1 MAGNHNFGGQSEGRS
16 ILGSLARG
24 STTGGAFLGGQ
35 VRKHGGQWRIKL
47 SFTRGVSSA
56 HEFCGVCEYKP

>member
-16 ILGSLARG
+16 ILGSLARD
-24 STTGGAFLGGQ
+24 STTSEAFLLGGQ

-47 SFTRGVSSA
+47 SFTHAWCFERA
-56 HEFCGVCEYKP
+56 RILRRL